1 MDKIFWIIKTFVKR
15 TIENAPGIFSEIF
28 GKTAIPRFLW
38 KKTFMFSLNIK
49 KAINSIPS
57 RFICKVF
64 SINAI
69 MVLITQKVINNQKLK
84 YLLNLV

>member
-1 MDKIFWIIKTFVKR
+1 MDKIFWIIKTLVKR
-15 TIENAPGIFSEIF
+15 TIENAPGNFAEFF

-49 KAINSIPS
+49 KAINRIPS

-84 YLLNLV
+84 YL